1 MPSRR
6 HDEPL
11 VQPPVVLEPV
21 WWRRETHGLTEWW
34 VMGGSLEGR
43 PFPLPEVKPGQLPNL
58 FIVGAVLRNVDFSGL
73 TFDALSIAGSVLDN
87 CRFGAVSLQRIG
99 FGGLQYHRD
108 WRFPIDWSK
117 PLTESS
123 PRYRQTVYTSC
134 TFANGKIPR
143 RNTHFGNSRFDE
155 CLFHDVLRS
164 TVVDPLFTH
173 SAEFIACKFTGRV
186 SCVVFDGVVPA
197 ASVRRLGRATCQMV
211 RNDFSEATLKT
222 VDFRAVDLSE
232 QTMPRRL
239 TETD

>member
-1 MPSRR
+1 
-6 HDEPL
+6 
-11 VQPPVVLEPV
+11 
-21 WWRRETHGLTEWW
+21 
-34 VMGGSLEGR
+34 MGGFLEDR
-43 PFPLPEVKPGQLPNL
+43 PFPLPEVKPGHLPNV

-73 TFDALSIAGSVLDN
+73 AFDALSIAGSVLDN

-134 TFANGKIPR
+134 TFANGKLPR